1 MKVNLSWSKARKMVS
16 SMMKSK
22 QADVHQAVIR
32 IRTSKGATV
41 VESTDETPVKE
52 RYVKNAKT
60 MQCIN

>member
-1 MKVNLSWSKARKMVS
+1 
-16 SMMKSK
+16 MMKSK